1 MNQQEFNRRADK
13 ITSWAAVV
21 MIGVMYLHAVNWLE
35 GRIATIDSEHK
46 AEAAA

>member
-21 MIGVMYLHAVNWLE
+21 MIGVMYWMAIEELL
-35 GRIATIDSEHK
+35 R
-46 AEAAA
+46 